1 VLRIE
6 QGREGIR
13 FDLNRPLRWSLAVDD
28 FRHGYALCWNDA
40 NRTVVFLTVH
50 GGGMYHH
57 VKKLMYT
64 VRVDVPDPKFG
75 NMLLEQFGGANGEL
89 AAAMQYSIQGLNCED
104 PERKDL
110 LMDIGTEELSHL
122 EIVGALARLH
132 LKPLKFDREH
142 AEADPLIAIA
152 GGGGVNLFNS
162 QGNPWTADYLKIT
175 GELDVDLRSNIAAE
189 ARAKIVYERLINF
202 TVDAGTRD
210 ALQFLMTR
218 EITHMKAFTA
228 ALDSMNKPRFMIGK
242 IPPTA
247 GLVDQFFNTS
257 TGQGEDGEL
266 DARGPWNQGEDLQ
279 LVEAPAFQALAAAQP
294 APGGDAAVD
303 NRTTSSA
310 GDPEVIE
317 QLLVDQLRDL
327 LNAEGQLVKA
337 LPKMMKAARAES
349 LKVAFEDHLE
359 ETKEQVERLKEVF
372 GLVGAPAKGT
382 PCKGMEG
389 LIAEGEEV
397 MEDGRQ
403 LDDAAADLAL
413 IAAAQKVEHY
423 EISAYGTA
431 RTMAGQIGLPAVAEL
446 LNKSLAEEE
455 IADNLMTQ
463 LAREFMSESRTGMT
477 KEPKRTR
484 VAATIDEDE

>member
-1 VLRIE
+1 
-6 QGREGIR
+6 
-13 FDLNRPLRWSLAVDD
+13 
-28 FRHGYALCWNDA
+28 
-40 NRTVVFLTVH
+40 
-50 GGGMYHH
+50 
-57 VKKLMYT
+57 
-64 VRVDVPDPKFG
+64 
-75 NMLLEQFGGANGEL
+75 MLLEQFGGANGEL

-132 LKPLKFDREH
+132 LKPVKFDRDY
-142 AEADPLIAIA
+142 AEEDPLIAIA

-202 TVDAGTRD
+202 TDDAGTKD

-228 ALDSMNKPRFMIGK
+228 ALESMNKPRFMIGK
-242 IPPTA
+242 IPPTS

-266 DARGPWNQGEDLQ
+266 DARGPWNQGEGLQ
-279 LVEAPAFQALAAAQP
+279 IVEAPAFQALAAGEP
-294 APGGDAAVD
+294 TGVEDGVD
-303 NRTTSSA
+303 DRTTSSA
-310 GDPEVIE
+310 GDTEMIQ
-317 QLLVDQLRDL
+317 QLLIAQLRDL

-337 LPKMMKAARAES
+337 LPKMVKAARTAPLALALEQ
-349 LKVAFEDHLE
+349 HLE

-372 GLVGAPAKGT
+372 AAIGTPAKGKS
-382 PCKGMEG
+382 CKGMAG
-389 LIAEGEEV
+389 LLAEGEEV
-397 MEDGRQ
+397 VQEG
-403 LDDAAADLAL
+403 LDLEDAAADLAL

-431 RTMAGQIGLPAVAEL
+431 RTMAGQVGLPSVAEL
-446 LNKSLAEEE
+446 LSKSLAEEE

-463 LAREFMSESRTGMT
+463 LARELMSQSRTGAT
-477 KEPKRTR
+477 KQPKHRP
-484 VAATIDEDE
+484 AEGISAKKK